1 MLKLKIINKPKMIK
15 MKCNIEFPD
24 VVLANLQ
31 EKEVTP
37 TKEKQEVVAD
47 SQYDGLSKVTVNAIT
62 LQDKTITPTVEEQ
75 IVFPDDAY
83 NGLNKVT
90 INAVTNEID
99 ENIKSENIKEGVE
112 ILGVVGNFIGNKYAP
127 RTIRFQSY
135 TGTEL
140 DYEVKKLDTS
150 NITNMSEMFRACS
163 NLTNLDLSDFNTSN
177 VVNMS
182 NMFLDCG
189 KLENIN
195 FSNFDVSKV
204 EYFSN
209 MFNNCNKLTQL
220 NLSSFNPINPV
231 NTGSMFHG
239 CKGLETINL
248 ENFDT
253 SSTTYLTYMFY
264 NCNKLKNLNIKNFN
278 TSKVQSLSYTFNGC
292 QSLTTLPELDAIKIG
307 DLNNAF
313 NRCVSLTTFN
323 GLINLGNSYL
333 TNKSSNYSAYKLNLS
348 DSVLLTEQSLIN
360 ILNNLYDIKT
370 KGCNTQQVVLGST
383 NLAKLTS
390 EEGQTAL
397 TNATAKGWNIS

>member
-1 MLKLKIINKPKMIK
+1 MIEAVQSLEGNINQVGNLNGELNIGTIVVEPELINLEVIPSTENQEFNHEGKYGYDNVFIK
-15 MKCNIEFPD
+15 K
-24 VVLANLQ
+24 V
-31 EKEVTP
+31 
-37 TKEKQEVVAD
+37 D
-47 SQYDGLSKVTVNAIT
+47 ST
-62 LQDKTITPTVEEQ
+62 
-75 IVFPDDAY
+75 
-83 NGLNKVT
+83 
-90 INAVTNEID
+90 ID
-99 ENIKSENIKEGVE
+99 ENIKEENIKEGVE

-140 DYEVKKLDTS
+140 DDEVKKLDTS

-163 NLTNLDLSDFNTSN
+163 NLTNLDLSNFNTSN

-189 KLENIN
+189 KLGNIN

-204 EYFSN
+204 KYFSN

-220 NLSSFNPINPV
+220 DLSSFNPINPV

-278 TSKVQSLSYTFNGC
+278 TSKVTSLSYTFNGC

-307 DLNNAF
+307 DINNAF
-313 NRCVSLTTFN
+313 NGCVSLTTFN

-333 TNKSSNYSAYKLNLS
+333 TNKSSNYIYYKLNLS
-348 DSVLLTEQSLIN
+348 DSVLLTEQSLIK

-397 TNATAKGWNIS
+397 TNATAKGWTIS